1 MINNIERIVDVM
13 NQVLNHALAKPDAN
27 LNIEVMHCLTYL
39 KIVCTHYLARYK
51 DAVDQYRVLETLV

>member
-1 MINNIERIVDVM
+1 M